1 MTKKL
6 IAELIGTFA
15 LVFLAV
21 GAAVTGIADLGGVG
35 VALGFGLVLTF
46 LVFAIGPVSGSHVNP
61 AVTLAM
67 MIGRKMPV
75 GEGVSFM
82 AAQIVG
88 AVAGAFLLWLL
99 VDQGV
104 VDETGG
110 LGANSY
116 GPLTGG
122 ALGAFILET
131 ALTAM
136 FVFVVL
142 MVTEKG
148 VPAVGT
154 GLAIGAALTAVHLVG
169 VPLTGTSVNPA
180 RSIGPALFQGGDAL
194 SQLWLFILAPLVGG
208 VIAVGLWWVAKSD
221 EAEPGAE
228 SAAAAPQEA

>member
-6 IAELIGTFA
+6 LAELVGTFA
-15 LVFLAV
+15 LVFIAV
-21 GAAVTGIADLGGVG
+21 GAAVTGIEDLGGVG

-67 MIGRKMPV
+67 MLGRKMALR
-75 GEGVSFM
+75 EGLSFM
-82 AAQIVG
+82 GAQVVG
-88 AVAGAFLLWLL
+88 AIGGAFLLWLL
-99 VDQGV
+99 VKQGV
-104 VDETGG
+104 MDQTGG

-116 GPLTGG
+116 GPATGG

-131 ALTAM
+131 ALTAF
-136 FVFVVL
+136 FVYVVL

-180 RSIGPALFQGGDAL
+180 RSIGPALFSGTEAL
-194 SQLWLFILAPLVGG
+194 SQLWLFVMAPLLGG
-208 VIAVGLWWVAKSD
+208 VVAVGLWLVTRSD
-221 EAEPGAE
+221 GAD
-228 SAAAAPQEA
+228 STP

>member
-1 MTKKL
+1 MTRKL

-21 GAAVTGIADLGGVG
+21 GAAITGIKDLGGVG

-46 LVFAIGPVSGSHVNP
+46 LVFAIGSISGAHVNP

-67 MIGRKMPV
+67 MVGRKMPV
-75 GEGVSFM
+75 PEALAYMG
-82 AAQIVG
+82 AQVVG
-88 AVAGAFLLWLL
+88 AVCGAFLLYLL
-99 VDQGV
+99 VEQGV
-104 VDETGG
+104 ADQTGG

-122 ALGAFILET
+122 ALGAFVLET

-136 FVFVVL
+136 FVYVIL
-142 MVTEKG
+142 LVTEKG

-154 GLAIGAALTAVHLVG
+154 GLAIGAALTTVHLVG

-180 RSIGPALFQGGDAL
+180 RSIGPAIFSSILSGDTKPL
-194 SQLWLFILAPLVGG
+194 EQLWLFILAPLLGG
-208 VIAVGLWWVAKSD
+208 LVAVGLWKVTR
-221 EAEPGAE
+221 AE
-228 SAAAAPQEA
+228 SAPAAAG